1 MRGDGLSYAPCALL
15 ILCVACAG
23 CRTADKGSRNVPARD
38 LTNPTGPKRAAPPKR
53 AASPKRALAPS
64 PYKACVTPPKGM
76 KCVAGGPFWRGSDKH
91 RKNERPRAR
100 VVVSTFYLDANEV
113 TNPIFARCVR
123 MGLCKRPK
131 AFMWYRGFHGRTQ
144 PAVPVSWYNAL
155 KTCLLLG
162 KRLPTEA
169 EWEKGARTTD
179 GRTYPWGNDRPR
191 CNRAQYRGCKPA
203 TTRPVG
209 RFGPNPY
216 GLFDLAG
223 NGYEWVMD
231 WASRCYKGCRR
242 PCGAACEG
250 RDPRGPCQGVLHCK
264 GHRRRVLRGGSWY
277 WPTNHM
283 RTSWRRPEYPKSG
296 NHRLSF
302 RCATRSGHPKPRT
315 RAQVRQIMRALAT
328 KPLPL

>member
-1 MRGDGLSYAPCALL
+1 
-15 ILCVACAG
+15 
-23 CRTADKGSRNVPARD
+23 
-38 LTNPTGPKRAAPPKR
+38 
-53 AASPKRALAPS
+53 
-64 PYKACVTPPKGM
+64 M

-91 RKNERPRAR
+91 RKNERPRAQ
-100 VVVSTFYLDANEV
+100 VVLSTFYLDANEV
-113 TNPIFARCVR
+113 TNPVFARCVR
-123 MGLCKRPK
+123 AGLCKRPK
-131 AFMWYRGFHGRTQ
+131 AFMWYRGFQGRRQ

-155 KTCLLLG
+155 TTCLLLG

-169 EWEKGARTTD
+169 EWEKAARTTD
-179 GRTYPWGNDRPR
+179 GRTFPWGNDRPR
-191 CNRAQYRGCKPA
+191 CSRAQYRGCKPA

-209 RFGPNPY
+209 GFAANPY

-231 WASRCYKGCRR
+231 WSSRCYKGCKR

-250 RDPRGPCQGVLHCK
+250 RDPRGPCQGVLRCK

-302 RCATRSGHPKPRT
+302 RCATRDPLPKPRT
-315 RAQVRQIMRALAT
+315 RAEVRQIMRDLRT